1 MRSLRY
7 FFASFAVKGFSPKFL
22 YNSTFTMANAA
33 STHKFAGIMSK
44 PGKTELADIVP
55 PLLTWF
61 REHQYQVVIDRET
74 ARYAPAVEV
83 LARDEMASRPLNF
96 VVVLGGDG
104 TLLSA
109 ARAVS
114 AAGIPV
120 LGINLGSLGFLTE
133 VPLENLYATLQSIEQ
148 SCCNLD
154 TRSMVHCE
162 VYRKDTCVGSYDA
175 LNDVVVGK
183 GTIARL
189 NHCDVYIDK
198 VFVSSYQ
205 ADSLIVST
213 ATGSTAYSL
222 AAGGPILMPSVDAFV
237 VTPVSAH
244 SLTHR
249 PLVVRDT
256 SEIEIVVK
264 TGEDEAY
271 LSLDGQI
278 GMPIVDGDRVLC
290 RKSQHQVKLLHT
302 QGTFFDVLRTKLKWG
317 QR

>member
-1 MRSLRY
+1 
-7 FFASFAVKGFSPKFL
+7 
-22 YNSTFTMANAA
+22 MAAEKVPSVNK
-33 STHKFAGIMSK
+33 SAGIISK
-44 PGKTELADIVP
+44 PDKPELAKVVP
-55 PLLTWF
+55 DLLAWL
-61 REHQYQVVIDRET
+61 RKHGYQVVGDRET
-74 ARYAPAVEV
+74 AAHASGFEV
-83 LARDEMASRPLNF
+83 LARDDMASRSLNF

-104 TLLSA
+104 TFLSA
-109 ARAVS
+109 ARAVAKS
-114 AAGIPV
+114 GIPV
-120 LGINLGSLGFLTE
+120 LGVNLGSLGFLTE
-133 VPLENLYATLQSIEQ
+133 VPLENLYTTLQSIEDG
-148 SCCNLD
+148 CCNLD

-162 VYRKDTCVGSYDA
+162 VVRQETSVAQYDA

-189 NHCDVYIDK
+189 NHCDVYVDRL
-198 VFVSSYQ
+198 FVSRYQ

-213 ATGSTAYSL
+213 PTGSTAYSL

-237 VTPVSAH
+237 ITPVSAH

-256 SEIEIVVK
+256 AEIEIVVK

-271 LSLDGQI
+271 LSIDGQV
-278 GMPIVDGDRVLC
+278 GMPMLDGDRVRC
-290 RKSQHQVKLLHT
+290 RKSEYQVKLLHV

>member
-1 MRSLRY
+1 MRLQLR
-7 FFASFAVKGFSPKFL
+7 ASAIFL
-22 YNSTFTMANAA
+22 YNPVSPMMTGSPPTQKA
-33 STHKFAGIMSK
+33 AGIISK
-44 PGKTELADIVP
+44 PNKPELAQIVP
-55 PLLTWF
+55 GLLSWF
-61 REHQYQVVIDRET
+61 RAHGYEIVVDPET
-74 ARYAPAVEV
+74 APHAADAEV
-83 LARDEMASRPLNF
+83 LAREEMASRPLNF

-104 TLLSA
+104 TLIAA
-109 ARAVS
+109 ARAV
-114 AAGIPV
+114 AKAGIPV

-133 VPLENLYATLQSIEQ
+133 VPLESLFPTLEAIEK
-148 SCCNLD
+148 SCCNVE

-162 VYRKDTCVGSYDA
+162 VRRNGDHLATFDA

-189 NHCDVYIDK
+189 NHCDVYIDG

-213 ATGSTAYSL
+213 PTGSTAYSL
-222 AAGGPILMPSVDAFV
+222 AAGGPILMPNVDAFV
-237 VTPVSAH
+237 ITPVSAH

-249 PLVVRDT
+249 ALVVCDT
-256 SEIEIVVK
+256 SSIEIIAK

-271 LSLDGQI
+271 VSLDGQI
-278 GMPIVDGDRVLC
+278 GMPILDGDRLLC
-290 RKSQHQVKLLHT
+290 RKSAQKVKLLHI